1 MKTLLQVAQKL
12 GDLTSKKAP
21 VKTRNLK
28 NRLKEANTGRNILS
42 GMNSAQA
49 EKQIINDLKSGTFTF
64 EFNIDVAP
72 PGAEYG
78 QWWNEPTVSK
88 TVKNGKTKNIPSG
101 INFASKA
108 YESSEFQ
115 NELDAYIETLTDKI
129 ADSIS
134 KAIDKELK

>member
-21 VKTRNLK
+21 VKTGNLK
-28 NRLKEANTGRNILS
+28 RKLKEANTGRNVLS
-42 GMNSAQA
+42 GRNSAQA
-49 EKQIINDLKSGTFTF
+49 EKQIVNDLKTGTFTF

-72 PGAEYG
+72 DGAAYG
-78 QWWNEPTVSK
+78 SYWNTTDLGPPAAHL
-88 TVKNGKTKNIPSG
+88 KNKPQVE
-101 INFASKA
+101 FAQKA
-108 YESSEFQ
+108 YDSAEFQ

>member
-21 VKTRNLK
+21 KETGNLK
-28 NRLKEANTGRNILS
+28 GRLKDANTGRKILS
-42 GMNSAQA
+42 GKNSAQA
-49 EKQIINDLKSGTFTF
+49 EKQIVNDLKSGTFNF
-64 EFNIDVAP
+64 EFGIDVAP

-78 QWWNEPTVSK
+78 QWWNDPTVSK
-88 TVKNGKTKNIPSG
+88 TVKKGKTKNIPEG

-115 NELDAYIETLTDKI
+115 RELDDYVKSLTDKLV
-129 ADSIS
+129 DSIS
-134 KAIDKELK
+134 KQIDKELK